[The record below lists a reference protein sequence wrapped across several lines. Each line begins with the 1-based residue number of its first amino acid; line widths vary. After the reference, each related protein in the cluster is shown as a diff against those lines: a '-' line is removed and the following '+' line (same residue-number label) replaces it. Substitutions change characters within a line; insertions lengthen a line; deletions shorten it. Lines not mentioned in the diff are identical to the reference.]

1 VTRRPALIGL
11 IAVILAWTW
20 MFLTVH
26 YNYGGNWT
34 ALYMIGP
41 RTPVP
46 PGIPAEN
53 LYIFPNNSGYDG
65 QSFHVMA
72 HDPWMRRSTP
82 AEVEIEVFRY
92 VRILVPALAWMLAL
106 GQDRWVDPAY
116 LTVILA
122 FVFLGVYWTAL
133 YAARMF
139 AHPAWGLAFLLSPA
153 TLTSIDRM
161 LVDVALATF
170 CAAFVLYADRRRLV
184 IVILAA
190 ALLTRETAWILFA
203 AYQAF
208 LLLRRRFADAV
219 VAFVAALPLIAWH
232 VYVGARAGQFADT
245 PRVLGWM
252 PFAGF
257 FDRLAHPAVY
267 DLAPSMAKLA
277 IALDYVA
284 LCGMG
289 LAVALSVALAIR
301 VLNRKQPATAHMFA
315 IFGFT
320 LAVMF
325 VRTQYQWIDAYG
337 FGRIFAPLPLL
348 IAMYYLSSQS
358 PRRIWLGLA
367 PTLLIDSRIALNLG
381 KQALGI
387 LHGLFG

>member
-1 VTRRPALIGL
+1 
-11 IAVILAWTW
+11 

-34 ALYMIGP
+34 ALYMIGA

-92 VRILVPALAWMLAL
+92 VRILVPALAWTLAL

-116 LTVILA
+116 YTVILA
-122 FVFLGVYWTAL
+122 FVFLGVYWIAL
-133 YAARMF
+133 YAARMS

-161 LVDVALATF
+161 LVDAALAAF

-190 ALLTRETAWILFA
+190 ALLTRETAWILLA
-203 AYQAF
+203 AYVPFAIQ
-208 LLLRRRFADAV
+208 RRRLDYAV
-219 VAFVAALPLIAWH
+219 FTALATIPLIAWH

-245 PRVLGWM
+245 PRVLGWV

-267 DLAPSMAKLA
+267 DLAPSMARLA

-289 LAVALSVALAIR
+289 LAIVLALRILVVDTVRKSATPVAL
-301 VLNRKQPATAHMFA
+301 A